1 MVSLLYPFN
10 KVFHYISNNRGPSP
24 AEMAEEVYEE
34 KSLDGSERISS
45 KIEEKRI
52 VSVLT
57 FHLSKLSL
65 AQVSGEKSSALM
77 LDVSSLSS
85 SLADDQDYLQFQ
97 SR

>member
-1 MVSLLYPFN
+1 
-10 KVFHYISNNRGPSP
+10 
-24 AEMAEEVYEE
+24 MAEEVYEE
-34 KSLDGSERISS
+34 KSLDGTERISS
-45 KIEEKRI
+45 KVEEKRI

-65 AQVSGEKSSALM
+65 AQVSGEKSSAMM

-85 SLADDQDYLQFQ
+85 SIAEDQDYLQFQ

>member
-1 MVSLLYPFN
+1 MSLIYFFN

-34 KSLDGSERISS
+34 KSLDGTERISS
-45 KIEEKRI
+45 KVEEKRI

-85 SLADDQDYLQFQ
+85 SIAEDQDYLQFQ